1 MIVFPAVD
9 ILRGSCVRLYR
20 GDYERATEYSRDP
33 VAVAEQFV
41 REGAEALH
49 MVDLDGAREGSPENA
64 ELVLDVRERVDV
76 PLQVGGGLRRTEDV
90 ARYLAAGVDR
100 VIIGTAS
107 AESPEWLASLLE
119 RFGTD
124 RVAAGVDVEEEEV
137 MVRGWLEGSGATVEE
152 ALEELRSLGVE
163 TVIYTDVTRDGTLG
177 RPNVEGARRV
187 VEAGFRTL
195 AAGGISSPEHLR
207 ALRRAG
213 VHGAVVGSALYE
225 GEMSL
230 AEARDAASGSDGP
243 HAGPEASPGSEP
255 ASSSRATGA
264 GGRGPDCDAAGDG
277 EG

>member
-9 ILRGSCVRLYR
+9 LLRGSCVRLYR
-20 GDYERATEYSRDP
+20 GDYEQATEYSRDP

-76 PLQVGGGLRRTEDV
+76 PMQVGGGLRRTEDV
-90 ARYLAAGVDR
+90 ARYLDAGVDR

-137 MVRGWLEGSGATVEE
+137 MVRGWLVGSGATVEE

-213 VHGAVVGSALYE
+213 AHGAVVGSALYE
-225 GEMSL
+225 GEMTL
-230 AEARDAASGSDGP
+230 AEALEAARGEERQSDGDDVSE
-243 HAGPEASPGSEP
+243 AGRRPK
-255 ASSSRATGA
+255 R
-264 GGRGPDCDAAGDG
+264 GGG
-277 EG
+277 EGGEG